1 MPTAAEELLLKLGYS
16 KFALDSEVVTE
27 DMFDE
32 IFELCDSTENDENE
46 DPVIFRILYLLTDV
60 KCFNS
65 ILTSSQFAADGN
77 SSSSSSS
84 FETKPTLSKTC
95 N

>member
-16 KFALDSEVVTE
+16 KFALDSEVITE

-32 IFELCDSTENDENE
+32 IFEPCVSSENDENE
-46 DPVIFRILYLLTDV
+46 NPVIFQT
-60 KCFNS
+60 
-65 ILTSSQFAADGN
+65 DGN

-84 FETKPTLSKTC
+84 FETKPTFSKTC